1 MEKFNFCPSC
11 GHKIDGS
18 PNYCP
23 ECGKPLTNMPTK
35 NSPNLLKNIAIKFK
49 ESNTTAELI
58 SNFRS
63 KQKKISNRREGRII
77 ALNNPNAKE
86 YIVTKIDVHY
96 GNPII
101 ASNVIQVI
109 NRVLILTNKSISFY
123 EKGLF
128 YNKKQPS
135 KLSLRIDLSDIK
147 IIYKEKSIFTYVV
160 RYHIVT
166 SDKEHIVI
174 IPNEPYRFVKGLL
187 SVATIEG
194 NLYNIDLL
202 PDERIIDIANGTIK
216 QGLFKIRGTL
226 YYSNKRI
233 IFNKLSYFDSRR
245 GEGTEVVFNID
256 RNKISSITENKQQLN
271 CNYIITSTQGEYSFS
286 FAGLAPKSFLSLVPG
301 AEGNKDVL
309 ERKRKVG
316 KILKVAS
323 FAASFIGI
331 GEFVSDAVDIDTG
344 DMDIDT
350 GEDYANDMDATAVDF
365 DGDGY
370 ADAIEIDTN
379 GDGQVDAVIADTDG
393 DGVMDSFMADKDGDG
408 NVDMVGTDTDGD
420 GTFDK
425 IAYDTN
431 GDGNLDT
438 IEMDSDG
445 DGVIDMAGA
454 DTNGDGIVDTD
465 VSVENSDSSVS
476 DNNDGTDSMIQ
487 DYNDAQSR
495 VMELNREIQNTADPL
510 QREALIRER
519 DNIINHAPSPAD
531 IMLNR

>member
-1 MEKFNFCPSC
+1 MTSYNFCPYC
-11 GHKIDGS
+11 GHKIEGN
-18 PNYCP
+18 PKFCA
-23 ECGKPLTNMPTK
+23 ECGKPLTSSSASEQTSSKLGKGFSSLFNKVSKTATGLTSKVKETLNEKKEASKRSAKISVLDTAASNEYTVANIPAEYGDG
-35 NSPNLLKNIAIKFK
+35 LLK
-49 ESNTTAELI
+49 ES
-58 SNFRS
+58 
-63 KQKKISNRREGRII
+63 
-77 ALNNPNAKE
+77 
-86 YIVTKIDVHY
+86 VTLSI
-96 GNPII
+96 
-101 ASNVIQVI
+101 
-109 NRVLILTNKSISFY
+109 TNKAILIYGKRSS
-123 EKGLF
+123 L
-128 YNKKQPS
+128 NKKDGLQ
-135 KLSLRIDLSDIK
+135 LMLRINLADISE
-147 IIYKEKSIFTYVV
+147 IYKEKSPATYIVS
-160 RYHIVT
+160 YHIVT
-166 SDKEHIVI
+166 PEKEHTVI
-174 IPNEPYRFVKGLL
+174 IPAEPYKFILYL
-187 SVATIEG
+187 SKVAKING

-202 PDERIIDIANGTIK
+202 PDEKMLGISNGALKNNLQKIK
-216 QGLFKIRGTL
+216 GTL

-233 IFNKLSYFDSRR
+233 VFTKLSAFDAATA
-245 GEGTEVVFNID
+245 EGS
-256 RNKISSITENKQQLN
+256 KIEFSINRDKIESLTENKGTLS
-271 CNYIITSTQGEYSFS
+271 CSYTITTHDEEYVFS
-286 FAGLAPKSFLSLVPG
+286 FNGLVPKSFIAIVPG
-301 AEGNKDVL
+301 AEGNKEIL
-309 ERKRKVG
+309 ERKKKVG
-316 KILKVAS
+316 KVLKVAS
-323 FAASFIGI
+323 VAAAFVGI
-331 GEFVSDAVDIDTG
+331 GGLDSDAADIDTG
-344 DMDIDT
+344 D
-350 GEDYANDMDATAVDF
+350 DYSGDMDATAVDF
-365 DGDGY
+365 DGDGN
-370 ADAIEIDTN
+370 ADAIEIDSN

-465 VSVENSDSSVS
+465 VSAENSDSSVS